1 MLKIKFN
8 NNTET
13 QASFK
18 NIKNGVVE
26 LIGENVNNLSGFK
39 TYSEKGL
46 YLGDYSEFTT
56 KYNIYTEIENG
67 IMLSTGEVEPEPYV
81 PPVPPV
87 KTECEI
93 VFVGNEYCELIG
105 KTSYKVK
112 VGSDLS
118 KIKAPTVNV
127 TDEKYEFKGWSQELV
142 GEAANDLTIY
152 AIVEIKEEYT
162 TEGRLTKVETT
173 VDDLLG
179 VRKDG

>member
-1 MLKIKFN
+1 MLKIIFENKQEVLAEF
-8 NNTET
+8 
-13 QASFK
+13 SR
-18 NIKNGVVE
+18 IKDGVVE
-26 LIGENVNNLSGFK
+26 LLGENVNNLSGFK

-46 YLGDYSEFTT
+46 YLGDYSKFTT
-56 KYNIYTEIENG
+56 KYNIYTEIESG

-93 VFVGNEYCELIG
+93 TFIGNEYCELVG

-118 KIKAPTVNV
+118 KVKVPTVNV
-127 TDEKYEFKGWSQELV
+127 TDERYEFKRWSQELV
-142 GEAANDLTIY
+142 GEATTDLTIY

-162 TEGRLTKVETT
+162 TEGRLSKVETT